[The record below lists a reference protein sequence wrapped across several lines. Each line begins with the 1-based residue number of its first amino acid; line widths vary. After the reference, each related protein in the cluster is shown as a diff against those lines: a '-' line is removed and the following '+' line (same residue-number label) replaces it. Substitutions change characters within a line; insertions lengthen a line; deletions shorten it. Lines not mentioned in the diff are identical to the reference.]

1 MSVRTKLSR
10 TAALRFRARPRA
22 GDVAALRALV
32 ARIDAFSVQERAV
45 ASELLEE
52 RLAQG
57 ARSGYWFFFAEQ
69 GGELV
74 GYCAFGPVPMTAASY
89 DLYWI
94 ATAPQAEGRG
104 IGRRLLELAEQ
115 DVARRGGGQMYI
127 ETSSRAAYARTR
139 RFYRAAGYRQ
149 AARLRDFYAPGDAK
163 IVYEKVIAARD

>member
-1 MSVRTKLSR
+1 MSARSKPSRKL
-10 TAALRFRARPRA
+10 ALRFRARPRA

-32 ARIDAFSVQERAV
+32 ARIDAFSAEERAV

-69 GGELV
+69 GGELL
-74 GYCAFGPVPMTAASY
+74 GYCAFGPVPLTAESY

-94 ATAPQAEGRG
+94 ATAPPAEGRG

-115 DVARRGGGQMYI
+115 DVARRGGGRMFI

-139 RFYRAAGYRQ
+139 RFYRAAGYER
-149 AARLRDFYAPGDAK
+149 AARLRDFYAPGDDK
-163 IVYEKVIAARD
+163 IVFAKVIAARD